1 MNSIHD
7 LDAGIAL
14 ARLNEQIVA
23 HAKGAWPFNRAFT
36 DKANV
41 VKYWR
46 DFLNHDSADVLAYFA
61 VKIFDITLPKSLYG
75 NPQ

>member
-46 DFLNHDSADVLAYFA
+46 DFLNHDSADVLAVRRLTVTHRVY
-61 VKIFDITLPKSLYG
+61 S
-75 NPQ
+75 